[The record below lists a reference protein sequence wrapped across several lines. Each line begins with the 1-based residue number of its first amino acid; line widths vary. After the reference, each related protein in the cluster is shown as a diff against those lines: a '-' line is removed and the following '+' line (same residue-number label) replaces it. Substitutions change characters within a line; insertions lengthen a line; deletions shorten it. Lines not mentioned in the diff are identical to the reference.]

1 MAITILAPTEA
12 SSLLPADIVSPEII
26 GQAEWPLITEIAE
39 APIAIAL
46 RWALSIIETSAPS
59 AQEIIVGAI
68 VRGHPAATQEP
79 ALLAAITEIPIITL
93 PETAEITEPQIPEIQ
108 AIEAHIIPA
117 LTPATE
123 IAVALT
129 IPEAT
134 TGLAAQAALA
144 VAVAADSEEAV
155 APVVTDKYL
164 HSDCLGNDTSRGNLF
179 CSHGLYLAQIQASS
193 KNQNRK
199 KVMFRMNKAEQK
211 KL

>member
-26 GQAEWPLITEIAE
+26 GPAEWPLITEIAE

-46 RWALSIIETSAPS
+46 RLALSITETSAPS
-59 AQEIIVGAI
+59 AQAIIVAAI
-68 VRGHPAATQEP
+68 VREHPAATQEP
-79 ALLAAITEIPIITL
+79 ALPAASTEIPIIIL
-93 PETAEITEPQIPEIQ
+93 PETAEITELQIPEIQ

-117 LTPATE
+117 LTPAE
-123 IAVALT
+123 VAVALT

-144 VAVAADSEEAV
+144 VAAAADSEEEAV
-155 APVVTDKYL
+155 APVDTDKDL
-164 HSDCLGNDTSRGNLF
+164 HSDCLGNNSSRGNLF
-179 CSHGLYLAQIQASS
+179 FRSRTLFGSNPSMHE
-193 KNQNRK
+193 NQNRK
-199 KVMFRMNKAEQK
+199 KVMLRMNKAEQK